1 MTVTATYYPH
11 AIIFPDASAITQL
24 TELSN
29 PQNQQDLVEYSA
41 GDSAPLWSG
50 TDEAMP
56 EISFGSQNI
65 KQFLDGLGTEKIVA
79 DLTAGN
85 TDVEWRKGKAHNIR
99 EAIAALAHKRGRM
112 ANNAMLYWTSIS
124 AQRGQNAVIRGMII
138 PTFDGTND
146 PIQYTTNVALTATPA
161 VNYVF
166 RTGPIYLNG
175 TRYSNMGW
183 DLASNPEIDR
193 ETDSGEAFISHVSL
207 ETYSPQLTF
216 RTRDLS
222 VVAAFGTKGIPLTSS
237 SLYLRRRLKGGMNV
251 PNATAEHIKATAT
264 SGTIKARQ
272 TDNKEAE
279 VFVQFT
285 RPNATTEPL
294 TWDTAAAITT

>member
-1 MTVTATYYPH
+1 MTVNATYHVH
-11 AIIFPDASAITQL
+11 AIVLPSAAEITQI
-24 TELSN
+24 TELSHA
-29 PQNQQDLVEYSA
+29 QNQQDLVEFSA

-50 TDEAMP
+50 TDEATP

-65 KQFLDGLGTEKIVA
+65 KQFLDALGTEKIVA
-79 DLTAGN
+79 DLTGGN
-85 TDVEWRKGKAHNIR
+85 TDVQWRKGKSHNIR
-99 EAIAALAHKRGRM
+99 EAIAALAHMRGRM
-112 ANNAMLYWTSIS
+112 AANAMMYWTSIS
-124 AQRGQNAVIRGMII
+124 AQRGQNAIIRGMII

-146 PIQYTTNVALTATPA
+146 PIQYSTGVAISATPA
-161 VNYVF
+161 VGYVF
-166 RTGPIYLNG
+166 RNGPIYLNG
-175 TRYSNMGW
+175 TRYSNLGW

-193 ETDSGEAFISHVSL
+193 ETDSGEGFISHVSL

-222 VVAAFGTKGIPLTSS
+222 VVSTFGTKGIPLTSA
-237 SLYLRRRLKGGMNV
+237 SLYLRRRQKGGVNV
-251 PNATAEHIKATAT
+251 AVATAEHIKATAT

-272 TDNKEAE
+272 IEDKEAE

-285 RPNATTEPL
+285 KPNATTEPL